1 MNLSLLSSILRKPWF
16 IDQQSAY
23 SYLPVINS
31 LLGISPMESFTPYPR
46 EQLQSLA
53 AGYRQVKPLY
63 NLSDIAGIPQG
74 SIALIPIRGPLVKD
88 DVPCG
93 EVGMNTL
100 SEMIQAVNNT
110 PGFIASILYVD
121 SPGGTV
127 DGTQTLADA
136 IFNCHKPVVAFVDG
150 MMASAALW
158 IGSAADHII
167 ANSPFDQVGSVGVI
181 MSIVDLRPAYEKMG
195 VRFHD
200 VVSSQTPDKI
210 KSFQEI
216 LSGKYDNLQK
226 EVLNPLADHF
236 ISQIKMHLPKASDE
250 FLSGR
255 LYFAKDALG
264 VFVDEIASFDRAVA
278 KAMELSGASGAM
290 EKPLSLENPKPL
302 VMNTM
307 YPVLLSLLGLDG
319 LESTHEGIYFSQDQL
334 SQLEDYLK
342 TTQNLESVNKELS
355 SDLSQLSKDY
365 QQLSATVNALSEKV
379 SQLSVLPGEEPALA
393 VSLTD
398 NPPKVQGKEDDFA
411 AQYQSA
417 AKFWN
422 TVN

>member
-23 SYLPVINS
+23 SYLPVVNS
-31 LLGISPMESFTPYPR
+31 LLGISPMDAFTPYPKDH
-46 EQLQSLA
+46 LQSLA
-53 AGYRQVKPLY
+53 ANHKQVKPL
-63 NLSDIAGIPQG
+63 NHLSDIAGIQQG
-74 SIALIPIRGPLVKD
+74 SIALIPVRGPLVKD

-93 EVGMNTL
+93 DAGMNTL
-100 SEMIQAVNNT
+100 TEMIQMVDNT

-127 DGTQTLADA
+127 DGTETLANA
-136 IFNCHKPVVAFVDG
+136 ILNSQKPVVAFVDG

-158 IGSAADHII
+158 IGSAADYII

-181 MSIVDLRPAYEKMG
+181 MSIVDMRPAYEKMG

-210 KSFQEI
+210 KTFQEI
-216 LSGKYDNLQK
+216 LSGKYENLQK

-236 ISQIKMHLPKASDE
+236 ISQVKAHLPQVSDDY
-250 FLSGR
+250 LSGS

-264 VFVDEIASFDRAVA
+264 TFIHEIATFDRAVS
-278 KAMELSGASGAM
+278 KAMELSQGAF
-290 EKPLSLENPKPL
+290 EKSISVKDQKSQG
-302 VMNTM
+302 MNTQF
-307 YPVLLSLLGLDG
+307 PILLSLLGLEG
-319 LESTHEGIYFSQDQL
+319 LESTYEGIYLSTDQL

-342 TTQNLESVNKELS
+342 TTQHLESVNKELS
-355 SDLSQLSKDY
+355 LNLDRLSKDY
-365 QQLSATVNALSEKV
+365 RQLSSTVESLSEKV
-379 SQLSVLPGEEPALA
+379 AQLADLPGEEPALA
-393 VSLTD
+393 VSSTD
-398 NPPKVQGKEDDFA
+398 NPAKAQKKDDDFA
-411 AQYQSA
+411 AQFRSA
-417 AKFWN
+417 LEFWN